1 MMCSGR
7 FLAAG
12 CLELPR
18 TYPEAPLRLENEP
31 MAQRIEDPNDEHALL
46 WLAFAQSIADCYAV
60 MRALG
65 RRRSGA
71 QLPGPAVRQP
81 AAGDA
86 DLLASSCLRVAMVPP
101 RPPPGRRPPSPTH
114 REVTVALVGGRR
126 FREQC
131 LARFLEM
138 SGIRIVI
145 GAVET
150 LGESLASQ
158 EGRSISSSSIREI
171 TPAATEA

>member
-1 MMCSGR
+1 
-7 FLAAG
+7 
-12 CLELPR
+12 
-18 TYPEAPLRLENEP
+18 
-31 MAQRIEDPNDEHALL
+31 
-46 WLAFAQSIADCYAV
+46 
-60 MRALG
+60 
-65 RRRSGA
+65 
-71 QLPGPAVRQP
+71 
-81 AAGDA
+81 
-86 DLLASSCLRVAMVPP
+86 
-101 RPPPGRRPPSPTH
+101 
-114 REVTVALVGGRR
+114 VALVGGRR